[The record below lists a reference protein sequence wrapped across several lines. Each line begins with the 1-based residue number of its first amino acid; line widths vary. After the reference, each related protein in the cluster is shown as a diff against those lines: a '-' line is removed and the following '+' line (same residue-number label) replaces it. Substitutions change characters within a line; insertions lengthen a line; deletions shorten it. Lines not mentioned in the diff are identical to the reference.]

1 MTQTDQPAAPLGLIE
16 KTRFLAAIAA
26 ASLLLYT
33 MGWMVARPV
42 DPELALTFVRSG
54 RAIPAI
60 WPTLAVLTLVAGIL
74 GTVLAGPRLPE
85 AGLFAAAFGLA
96 LLSLQGGSMQV
107 MLANEQAT
115 AESERQVF
123 MTAMALDCV
132 LWTAIMVASW
142 LAVTWAWQWVWGNGR
157 ATGESQPDPAA
168 KRPGAQTSTTAGAK
182 TGGGPGKAPKTDS
195 ETLSGGGWGA
205 LVVTGVVGI
214 FVVWLTVGRTP
225 VANVHRGQTIAA
237 IAAGLYLGAMAGRYF
252 TGVYDVRW
260 YLLAVP
266 AVGLTAYLVGYLSAD
281 MSWAQGTQY
290 QYYIYLATTPT
301 HDLARPLPI
310 EYVAVGTAAVLAGYW
325 GGDKVEQV
333 ASQE

>member
-1 MTQTDQPAAPLGLIE
+1 MTQADQPVAPLGLIE

-60 WPTLAVLTLVAGIL
+60 WPTLAVLTVVAGIL

-96 LLSLQGGSMQV
+96 MLSLRGGSMQI
-107 MLANEQAT
+107 MLASEQAT
-115 AESERQVF
+115 AAPERQAF
-123 MTAMALDCV
+123 MTALALDCV
-132 LWTAIMVASW
+132 LWTAIMVATW
-142 LAVTWAWQWVWGNGR
+142 LAVTWACQWVWANNR
-157 ATGESQPDPAA
+157 PTGQVQPDPPAQN
-168 KRPGAQTSTTAGAK
+168 PGPKPGTGAGAK
-182 TGGGPGKAPKTDS
+182 TESGAGKAPKTRLDA
-195 ETLSGGGWGA
+195 LSRGGWSA

-252 TGVYDVRW
+252 TGVRDVRW

-281 MSWAQGTQY
+281 MNWAQGTQY

-310 EYVAVGTAAVLAGYW
+310 EYVAVGTAAALAGYW
-325 GGDKVEQV
+325 GGHKVEQV